1 MRSIIG
7 DHLSAVL
14 LAMAACMASV
24 CHAAD
29 VKAPINVI
37 FDTDIYSDI
46 DDMLALAMLHTL
58 QDRGEVRLLAVTV
71 GTEAAWT
78 ASYVDLVN
86 TFYGHASIPIGMVR
100 GAITAQ
106 RFDEKPFS
114 DEPKPYSPNGI
125 NYTQYLA
132 QRIHKDGTRVYPHK
146 LIDSATAEE
155 AVHLL
160 RRVLATQPDNSVVMI
175 QVGYSTNF
183 ARLLVSKPDGVSNLD
198 GKALVKRKVR
208 LLSAMAG
215 NFAESAWED
224 KQFPAG
230 MPEFNLKMD
239 VPAAQKVFSE
249 WPTPVVA
256 SGFEIGLQMLF
267 PERSIHRDFN
277 YVDRH
282 PISETYLYTAPYY
295 RKASRNPDAPHDHA
309 TFDLTSVLYAA
320 RPDEGYFSLSK
331 PGKITVLADG
341 GSRFDESVSGTHR
354 YLILSDEQKARTLE
368 AMVMLASQPPVLSRI
383 P

>member
-1 MRSIIG
+1 MRSIF
-7 DHLSAVL
+7 HARLNVL
-14 LAMAACMASV
+14 WAALICLAGACRAAENQARV
-24 CHAAD
+24 
-29 VKAPINVI
+29 NVI

-71 GTEAAWT
+71 GTEAKWT

-86 TFYGHASIPIGMVR
+86 TFYGHAGIPIGMVR
-100 GAITAQ
+100 GGITAQ
-106 RFDEKPFS
+106 KFNEKPFS
-114 DEPKPYSPNGI
+114 DAPKPYSPNGI

-132 QRIHKDGTRVYPHK
+132 QQTHKDGSRAYPHK
-146 LIDSATAEE
+146 LIDSAKAEE

-160 RRVLATQPDNSVVMI
+160 RRVLAAQPDNSVVMI

-183 ARLLVSKPDGVSNLD
+183 ARLLVSKPDEVSNLD

-224 KQFPAG
+224 KKFPAG
-230 MPEFNLKMD
+230 MPEFNLVMD

-249 WPTPVVA
+249 WPTPIVA
-256 SGFEIGLQMLF
+256 SGLEIGLQMLF
-267 PERSIHRDFN
+267 PERRIDRDFN

-282 PISETYLYTAPYY
+282 PISETYQYTAPYY
-295 RKASRNPDAPHDHA
+295 RKASKNPEAPHDHA

-341 GSRFDESVSGTHR
+341 GSRFDESASGMHR

-368 AMVMLASQPPVLSRI
+368 AMVMLASQPPIQDRA